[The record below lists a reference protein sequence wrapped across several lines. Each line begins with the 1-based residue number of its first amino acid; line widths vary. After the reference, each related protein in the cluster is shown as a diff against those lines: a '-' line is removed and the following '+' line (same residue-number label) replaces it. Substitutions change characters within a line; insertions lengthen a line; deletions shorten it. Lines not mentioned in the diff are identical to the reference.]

1 MRLHITG
8 RLSPLRL
15 TDEVE
20 DVITILNA
28 LSNSRRTLVD
38 ENWRVYKMASLQGKT
53 ALVTGASR
61 GIGRATASALSNA
74 GAHVLVH
81 YGRSTQ
87 DAESLV
93 ADIRS
98 KGGRANAISADLG
111 TPEGATLLAKEVRSI
126 VGERLDVLVSNAGIS
141 KAATIKDYTVEDF
154 DNLFATNVRSPF
166 FLVQQLLPV
175 LGEGSNIIVISS
187 LGAHAVVGTPGLDK
201 PSILAYASTKG
212 AIETLV
218 KNWAAILGPRGIR
231 VNAVAPGVIDTDM
244 SSFTK
249 TEAGREVVLGI
260 QALKRI
266 GKPED
271 VADVVAFLASDAAR
285 WITGASIPVDGG
297 SKL

>member
-1 MRLHITG
+1 MST
-8 RLSPLRL
+8 LRNK
-15 TDEVE
+15 
-20 DVITILNA
+20 I
-28 LSNSRRTLVD
+28 
-38 ENWRVYKMASLQGKT
+38 

-61 GIGRATASALSNA
+61 GIGRATAFALAQA
-74 GAHVLVH
+74 GARVLVH
-81 YGRSTQ
+81 YGRSAQ
-87 DAESLV
+87 DAESVV
-93 ADIRS
+93 ATILSR
-98 KGGRANAISADLG
+98 GGRADAIRADLG
-111 TPEGATLLAKEVRSI
+111 TAEGAALLAKEVRSI

-141 KAATIKDYTVEDF
+141 KAATIKNHTVEDF

-175 LGEGSNIIVISS
+175 FGDGSNIIVISS
-187 LGAHAVVGTPGLDK
+187 IGAHTVVGKPGLDN

-212 AIETLV
+212 ALETLV
-218 KNWAAILGPRGIR
+218 KNWAAILGPQGIR

-244 SSFTK
+244 SNFAK
-249 TEAGREVVLGI
+249 TEAGREVTLGM

>member
-1 MRLHITG
+1 MTAL
-8 RLSPLRL
+8 
-15 TDEVE
+15 
-20 DVITILNA
+20 LN
-28 LSNSRRTLVD
+28 
-38 ENWRVYKMASLQGKT
+38 KT

-61 GIGRATASALSNA
+61 GIGRATASALAAA

-81 YGRSTQ
+81 YGRSAQ

-98 KGGRANAISADLG
+98 KEGRADSIQADLG
-111 TPEGATLLAKEVRSI
+111 TPDGATLLAKEVRSI

-141 KAATIKDYTVEDF
+141 RAAAIREHTVEDF
-154 DNLFATNVRSPF
+154 DNLFATNVRGPF

-187 LGAHAVVGTPGLDK
+187 LGAHAVVGKPGLDS
-201 PSILAYASTKG
+201 PSVLAYASTKG
-212 AIETLV
+212 ALETLV
-218 KNWAAILGPRGIR
+218 KNWAAILGPQGIR

-244 SSFTK
+244 SNFTK
-249 TEAGREVVLGI
+249 TEKGREVTLGM
-260 QALKRI
+260 QALKRL

-271 VADVVAFLASDAAR
+271 VADVVAFVASDAAR

-297 SKL
+297 AKL

>member
-1 MRLHITG
+1 
-8 RLSPLRL
+8 
-15 TDEVE
+15 
-20 DVITILNA
+20 
-28 LSNSRRTLVD
+28 
-38 ENWRVYKMASLQGKT
+38 MATLQGKT

-61 GIGRATASALSNA
+61 GIGRATASALAEA

-81 YGRSTQ
+81 YGRSAQ
-87 DAESLV
+87 EAESLV
-93 ADIRS
+93 ASIRS
-98 KGGRANAISADLG
+98 KRGRADAIRADLG
-111 TPEGATLLAKEVRSI
+111 TRDGATLLAEHVRSI

-141 KAATIKDYTVEDF
+141 KAATIQDHTLEDF
-154 DNLFATNVRSPF
+154 DILFATNVRSPF
-166 FLVQQLLPV
+166 FLVQQLLPI
-175 LGEGSNIIVISS
+175 LGDGSSIIVISS
-187 LGAHAVVGTPGLDK
+187 LGARAVLGRPDLDNA
-201 PSILAYASTKG
+201 SILAYAATKG

-244 SSFTK
+244 SNFTK
-249 TEAGREVVLGI
+249 TEEGRNLALGM

-271 VADVVAFLASDAAR
+271 VADAVAFLASDGAR

>member
-1 MRLHITG
+1 VTRFTLSTLAATRIIRSMKGETEVTEMAALHNRI
-8 RLSPLRL
+8 
-15 TDEVE
+15 
-20 DVITILNA
+20 
-28 LSNSRRTLVD
+28 
-38 ENWRVYKMASLQGKT
+38 

-61 GIGRATASALSNA
+61 GIGRATASALAEA

-81 YGRSTQ
+81 YGRSAQ

-98 KGGRANAISADLG
+98 KEGRADAIQADLG
-111 TPEGATLLAKEVRSI
+111 TPDGATLLAKEVRSI
-126 VGERLDVLVSNAGIS
+126 VGDRLDVLVSNAGVS
-141 KAATIKDYTVEDF
+141 KAATIKDHTVEDF

-175 LGEGSNIIVISS
+175 LGEGSSIIAISS
-187 LGAHAVVGTPGLDK
+187 LGAHAVVGKPGLDN
-201 PSILAYASTKG
+201 PSVLAYASTK
-212 AIETLV
+212 AALETLV
-218 KNWAAILGPRGIR
+218 RNWAAILGPKGIR
-231 VNAVAPGVIDTDM
+231 VNAVAPGAIDTNM
-244 SSFTK
+244 SNFTK
-249 TEAGREVVLGI
+249 TEAGREVVLGM

>member
-1 MRLHITG
+1 MG
-8 RLSPLRL
+8 
-15 TDEVE
+15 
-20 DVITILNA
+20 N
-28 LSNSRRTLVD
+28 LSN
-38 ENWRVYKMASLQGKT
+38 KI

-61 GIGRATASALSNA
+61 GIGRATASAVAEA

-81 YGRSTQ
+81 YGRSAE

-98 KGGRANAISADLG
+98 KGGRADAIRADLG
-111 TPEGATLLAKEVRSI
+111 NADGATLLAREVRQI

-141 KAATIKDYTVEDF
+141 KAATIGGHTVEDF
-154 DNLFATNVRSPF
+154 DNLFATNVRGPF
-166 FLVQQLLPV
+166 FLVQQLLPF

-187 LGAHAVVGTPGLDK
+187 IGARAVVGKPGLDN
-201 PSILAYASTKG
+201 PSILAYAATKG
-212 AIETLV
+212 ALETLV
-218 KNWAAILGPRGIR
+218 KNWAAILGPKGIR

-244 SSFTK
+244 SNFTK
-249 TEAGREVVLGI
+249 TEAGRDVTLEM

-271 VADVVAFLASDAAR
+271 VAEVVVFLASDGAR

>member
-1 MRLHITG
+1 
-8 RLSPLRL
+8 
-15 TDEVE
+15 
-20 DVITILNA
+20 
-28 LSNSRRTLVD
+28 
-38 ENWRVYKMASLQGKT
+38 MATLQGKT

-61 GIGRATASALSNA
+61 GIGRATASALANA

-81 YGRSTQ
+81 YGRSAQ

-93 ADIRS
+93 AGIRS

-126 VGERLDVLVSNAGIS
+126 VGERLDVLVSNAGIT
-141 KAATIKDYTVEDF
+141 KAATIKDHTVADF

-166 FLVQQLLPV
+166 FLVQQLLPI
-175 LGEGSNIIVISS
+175 LCEGSNIIVISS
-187 LGAHAVVGTPGLDK
+187 AVARTVVGKPGLDN
-201 PSILAYASTKG
+201 PSILAYAATKG

-218 KNWAAILGPRGIR
+218 RHWAAILGPRGIR

-244 SSFTK
+244 SNFTK
-249 TEAGREVVLGI
+249 SEAGREVTLGM

>member
-1 MRLHITG
+1 MSFG
-8 RLSPLRL
+8 CVGLSLDSCL
-15 TDEVE
+15 TSIGLDPAPASAIV
-20 DVITILNA
+20 LA
-28 LSNSRRTLVD
+28 ANSGQERT
-38 ENWRVYKMASLQGKT
+38 MTTLQNKI

-61 GIGRATASALSNA
+61 GIGRATAAALARA

-81 YGRSTQ
+81 YGRSAQ
-87 DAESLV
+87 EADSLV
-93 ADIRS
+93 SEIQA
-98 KGGRANAISADLG
+98 KGGRASAISADLSA
-111 TPEGATLLAKEVRSI
+111 PNGAALLAKQVRSI
-126 VGERLDVLVSNAGIS
+126 AGDRLDVLVLNAGIS
-141 KAATIKDYTVEDF
+141 KSARIADYAVEDF
-154 DNLFATNVRSPF
+154 DSLFAVNVRSPF

-187 LGAHAVVGTPGLDK
+187 IGAHAVVGKPGLEN

-212 AIETLV
+212 ALETLV
-218 KNWAAILGPRGIR
+218 KNWAAIVGPQGIR

-244 SSFTK
+244 SNFTK
-249 TEAGREVVLGI
+249 TEAGREAALGM

>member
-1 MRLHITG
+1 M
-8 RLSPLRL
+8 
-15 TDEVE
+15 VQQ
-20 DVITILNA
+20 N
-28 LSNSRRTLVD
+28 
-38 ENWRVYKMASLQGKT
+38 KT

-61 GIGRATASALSNA
+61 GIGRAIASALANT

-81 YGRSTQ
+81 YRRSAQ

-93 ADIRS
+93 AAIHS
-98 KGGRANAISADLG
+98 KGGRAEAISADLA
-111 TPEGATLLAKEVRSI
+111 TSEGATSLAKEARSI
-126 VGERLDVLVSNAGIS
+126 VGERLDVLVLNAGIS
-141 KAATIKDYTVEDF
+141 KAATIKDHTVEDF

-187 LGAHAVVGTPGLDK
+187 LGAHAVVGKPGLDNA
-201 PSILAYASTKG
+201 SLLAYASTKG
-212 AIETLV
+212 ALETLV
-218 KNWAAILGPRGIR
+218 KNWAAILGPQGIR

-244 SSFTK
+244 SNFTK
-249 TEAGREVVLGI
+249 TEAGRDVVLGM
-260 QALKRI
+260 QVLKRI

>member
-1 MRLHITG
+1 M
-8 RLSPLRL
+8 S
-15 TDEVE
+15 
-20 DVITILNA
+20 
-28 LSNSRRTLVD
+28 TLQ
-38 ENWRVYKMASLQGKT
+38 NKT

-61 GIGRATASALSNA
+61 GIGRATAAALARA
-74 GAHVLVH
+74 GARVLVH
-81 YGRSTQ
+81 YGRSAQ
-87 DAESLV
+87 DAESVV
-93 ADIRS
+93 ATILS
-98 KGGRANAISADLG
+98 QGGRADAIRADLG
-111 TPEGATLLAKEVRSI
+111 TAEGATLLAKAVRSI
-126 VGERLDVLVSNAGIS
+126 VGERLDVLVLNAGIS
-141 KAATIKDYTVEDF
+141 QAARIADYTVEDF

-175 LGEGSNIIVISS
+175 LGERSNIVLISS
-187 LGAHAVVGTPGLDK
+187 AVARTVVGKPGLEN

-218 KNWAAILGPRGIR
+218 KHWAAILGPSGIR

-244 SSFTK
+244 SNFTK
-249 TEAGREVVLGI
+249 TEAGREVTLGM

-271 VADVVAFLASDAAR
+271 VADVVAFVASDGAR